1 MKQVF
6 PCHEDRSLLTE
17 EEIAAGRENLGRQ
30 IEDARDEITK
40 LEKKLYWARR
50 KRDAI
55 IRGYVG
61 AYDGTIA
68 DAAKLASL
76 DRSSISKILY
86 PNAKTIARRLNP
98 KAGA

>member
-6 PCHEDRSLLTE
+6 PCHEDRSPLTE

-55 IRGYVG
+55 IRGYIG

>member
-6 PCHEDRSLLTE
+6 PCHEDRSPLTE
-17 EEIAAGRENLGRQ
+17 EEIAASREKLGHQ

-40 LEKKLYWARR
+40 LEKELYWARS

-55 IRGYVG
+55 IRGYIG

-68 DAAKLASL
+68 DAAKLAGL

-86 PNAKTIARRLNP
+86 PNAKKIARRLNP